1 MAGYAQ
7 DENILREVDSLEGKW
22 KFMLNSRE
30 CGIQCRRYEHM
41 EIKEMSHDDWKV
53 LALTDRLDTQTA
65 PELETKGLS
74 LLEGNPKIALDFA
87 ELQYIS
93 SAGLRV
99 LLLLAKKAKA
109 AGGSVVLTGVDGMVK
124 EVIEESGI
132 DAFFTIYGT
141 VESLP

>member
-1 MAGYAQ
+1 
-7 DENILREVDSLEGKW
+7 
-22 KFMLNSRE
+22 
-30 CGIQCRRYEHM
+30 M

-53 LALTDRLDTQTA
+53 LALTDRQDTQTA

-132 DAFFTIYGT
+132 DAFFTIYDT

>member
-1 MAGYAQ
+1 
-7 DENILREVDSLEGKW
+7 
-22 KFMLNSRE
+22 
-30 CGIQCRRYEHM
+30 M
-41 EIKEMSHDDWKV
+41 EIKEMSHGDWKV

-132 DAFFTIYGT
+132 DAFFTIYDT